1 MRFSLA
7 KYWDCR
13 LYLDPV
19 YTWGEASRLIINIF
33 VHYFSLIIV
42 ACTTRTYTRNLHAQ
56 GNRRSKGAARRVRR
70 SARSAVAVV
79 RARGEARALL
89 EVNAMP
95 RRPGS
100 NESCFVVVVVII
112 IIYLFIYYLFA
123 AMIYIIVNLLILKKK
138 LVLM

>member
-1 MRFSLA
+1 MKLEMVNFDPSKKSKEYGNAPTL
-7 KYWDCR
+7 R
-13 LYLDPV
+13 L
-19 YTWGEASRLIINIF
+19 LIINIF
-33 VHYFSLIIV
+33 VQYFSLIIV

-79 RARGEARALL
+79 RTRGEARALL

-95 RRPGS
+95 RRRGT

-112 IIYLFIYYLFA
+112 IIVIIIYYLLFIIIIICCDD
-123 AMIYIIVNLLILKKK
+123 IYILLLIY
-138 LVLM
+138 